1 MNKHREIIYSR
12 RNKILD
18 SENIDSDVQAM
29 ISRQLSQVISSLI
42 GQNKID
48 QIAHKVNEFLGID
61 LFTQKDITDEIEEN
75 ISSSV
80 IEKTLL
86 EVANLKKNFVSEE

>member
-18 SENIDSDVQAM
+18 SENIDSDIQAM